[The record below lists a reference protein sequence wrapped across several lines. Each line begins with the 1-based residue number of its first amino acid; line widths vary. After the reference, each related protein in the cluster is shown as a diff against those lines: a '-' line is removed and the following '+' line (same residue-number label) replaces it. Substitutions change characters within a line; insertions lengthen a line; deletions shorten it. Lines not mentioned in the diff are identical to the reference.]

1 MTMRVDRTKE
11 INLLLSYIKWKKLK
25 ITWNTFIHF
34 LIRKFGKK
42 KKKKKKKKIFDYKK
56 KMLFYKLLVNN

>member
-42 KKKKKKKKIFDYKK
+42 KKKKKKKIFYYKK
-56 KMLFYKLLVNN
+56 KNFFYKILVKN

>member
-42 KKKKKKKKIFDYKK
+42 KKKKEKKIFDYKK